1 LDTLAILKKSALYV
15 LCIAVTVGALFLA
28 VQYLLPA
35 AMPIVIAGLI
45 AAVIRKP
52 VKLLH
57 EKLKFPE
64 KLAAALM
71 VLLLTSAITLVLYY
85 LISRGCSEIVAL
97 TDGVGNFIERLK
109 NDEGFAGNLINKISS
124 AFPFWDL
131 RPRLTELWIN
141 IDSSLESLL
150 AGILEKLSGSV
161 IPMITGAV
169 AFVPDAI
176 LFVVVTVFSAYYLSV
191 GGAKMKASFVSL
203 LPKPAAEWLDR
214 TYIHLKETAG
224 RFLQAY
230 MLIMAI
236 TFTELFVMF
245 SIAKIRYA
253 FLIALFTA
261 IIDVLPVLGTGT
273 VLIPWSIFLFITG
286 NTKTAIALLI
296 IYGIITLVR
305 QFIEPRIVG
314 NSVGIS
320 PFASLASM
328 YIGLKLFGGLGL
340 FICPM
345 AVITVQNIIKNKSA
359 EPKK

>member
-1 LDTLAILKKSALYV
+1 MDTLSILKRAALYV
-15 LCIAVTVGALFLA
+15 LCIAVTAGALFLA
-28 VQYLLPA
+28 VKYLLPA
-35 AMPIVIAGLI
+35 AMPILI
-45 AAVIRKP
+45 AALIAAIIRKP

-71 VLLLTSAITLVLYY
+71 VILLTSAISLVLYY

-97 TDGVGNFIERLK
+97 TDGVGNFIDRLK
-109 NDEGFAGNLINKISS
+109 TDENFAGNLIDKISS

-141 IDSSLESLL
+141 IDSSLETLL
-150 AGILEKLSGSV
+150 MNVVEKLSGSV

-191 GGAKMKASFVSL
+191 GGAKMKSSFVSL
-203 LPKPAAEWLDR
+203 LPKQAAEWLDR
-214 TYIHLKETAG
+214 AYTRLKQTAG
-224 RFLQAY
+224 SFLQAY

-236 TFTELFVMF
+236 TFTELFIMF

-273 VLIPWSIFLFITG
+273 VLIPWSIFLFISG
-286 NTKTAIALLI
+286 NTKTGIALLI
-296 IYGIITLVR
+296 IYAIITLVR

-340 FICPM
+340 FICPL
-345 AVITVQNIIKNKSA
+345 AVIAVQNIIKNKSV
-359 EPKK
+359 ELKK